1 MPNRKSSRPTE
12 DVETDGRANQKRR
25 TRQALIDAALA
36 FRDEGRNPT
45 FAEVAERALVSRATA
60 YRYFSSVEALV
71 SESATERG
79 WPPLDRV
86 WRSGDNPADGIAC
99 AAREMM
105 KLLLDDEVG
114 LHMMERSFMA
124 VWLENDPSVRPRR
137 PGRRMKY
144 IEPIVGSLKGELP
157 PAARKRLVHALS
169 MVMGTEAALAVRDI
183 GGASIDEALTAAA
196 WAAQAL
202 VNQAC
207 AEAAEARRKRADGK
221 TD

>member
-1 MPNRKSSRPTE
+1 MLNKKSSRRPDDVKTE
-12 DVETDGRANQKRR
+12 GRSNQKRR

-60 YRYFSSVEALV
+60 YRYFSSVEALI
-71 SESATERG
+71 SETATERG
-79 WPPLDRV
+79 LLPLERI
-86 WRSGDNPADGIAC
+86 WRSGDDPADGIAR

-124 VWLENDPSVRPRR
+124 VWLENDPSARPPR

-144 IEPIVGSLKGELP
+144 IEPIVESLKSELAP
-157 PAARKRLVHALS
+157 SARRRLAHALS
-169 MVMGTEAALAVRDI
+169 MVMGSEAALAIRDI
-183 GGASIDEALTAAA
+183 GGASVDEAITAAA
-196 WAAQAL
+196 WAAQTL

-207 AEAAEARRKRADGK
+207 AEAAEARRRRAE
-221 TD
+221 TRTE